1 MVVVLFRLLARWPLL
16 VLHGLGAVLGWLVFL
31 LSPTYRRRLLSNA
44 QQAGV
49 SRGDALA
56 SVAQAGKMVME
67 TPKMWM
73 GKVPKVRWVGIEL
86 IEQAYRDKKGL
97 LFLMPH
103 LGSFE
108 IIGQAWARQFGA
120 DHGDFTV
127 LYRPARKPLMEK
139 VVATSRSRPGL
150 AAFPTNAAGVR
161 QLMKA
166 LKQGRAVGVLPD
178 QVPPEGMGVWVPFFG
193 QNAYTMTLAARLA
206 HQSGATVLVGWGER
220 LAWSRGFCIHV
231 MPLLDAPGEL
241 SADVEHACTQINLG
255 MERAIQQC
263 PSQYLWSY
271 ARYKQ
276 PRKVSA

>member
-1 MVVVLFRLLARWPLL
+1 MLFRLLARLPLW
-16 VLHGLGAVLGWLVFL
+16 VLHGLGAILGWLVFL
-31 LSPTYRRRLLSNA
+31 MSATYRRRLLSNA
-44 QQAGV
+44 LQAGV
-49 SRGDALA
+49 SRGDTMA
-56 SVAQAGKMVME
+56 SVAQAGKMVLE

-73 GKVPKVRWVGIEL
+73 GSLPKVHWVGIER

-127 LYRPARKPLMEK
+127 LFRPARKPVMEK
-139 VVATSRSRPGL
+139 VVANSRNRSGL

-178 QVPPEGMGVWVPFFG
+178 QVPPDGMGVWVPFFG

-206 HQSGATVLVGWGER
+206 QQSGATVLVGWGER
-220 LAWSRGFCIHV
+220 LPWAQGYCIHV
-231 MPLLDAPGEL
+231 EPLLDTPSEL
-241 SADVEHACTQINLG
+241 SADVEQACRQINVG
-255 MERAIQQC
+255 MERAILQC